1 MRCFERQLERDNE
14 IDPTRVKKLQVPNR
28 KVGSLGPLCA
38 LNASMVAMEAVKVLT
53 GCAEPANANRR
64 GEFDITTMDVSYT
77 AYERLD
83 DCDWCGEHGS
93 IQVRGAR
100 EHNLRGIDVD
110 IPLGKLTCVTGVS
123 GCGKS
128 SLVHD
133 TLYAESQRMFL
144 EGLSGNDMD
153 SSS

>member
-1 MRCFERQLERDNE
+1 MLNSAS
-14 IDPTRVKKLQVPNR
+14 
-28 KVGSLGPLCA
+28 GSPSRGREAICSPST
-38 LNASMVAMEAVKVLT
+38 LNVSISWLAAKGSTTAIGVVSM
-53 GCAEPANANRR
+53 
-64 GEFDITTMDVSYT
+64 
-77 AYERLD
+77 
-83 DCDWCGEHGS
+83 GS

-144 EGLSGNDMD
+144 EGLSGNNMGQQLMKAPDVD
-153 SSS
+153 SIDNLRPSLNVSQSY